1 MSDLFEIVPNI
12 SEGRDRAVI
21 QACVAAAERADVRV
35 VHTTSDA
42 AHNRSVLTAIG
53 TGDALVDA
61 ALAIARIAVERI
73 DLRRHRGE
81 HPRIG
86 ALDVLPF
93 VPLGTTPLADA
104 VTLAQRAAARLWSE
118 LRVPSYLY
126 GAAARTPQRENL
138 AEVRRGEFE
147 ALATRETDPDW
158 HPDYGDRMHESAGA
172 SAVGAR
178 PFLIAFNVE
187 LRTGELPIATAI
199 ARSMR
204 ARDGGLRTLKALAMR
219 LDTARVQ
226 VSFNVTDTDAIPLYR
241 ITELVRVLAAGY
253 GVEIARSELIGL
265 APRRAIQTTARYYL
279 GVNEIPDEETSLG
292 H

>member
-1 MSDLFEIVPNI
+1 LSDLFEIVPNI
-12 SEGRDRAVI
+12 SEGREEAIVL
-21 QACVAAAERADVRV
+21 ACVAAAERTGARV

-53 TGDALVDA
+53 TGDELVDA

-93 VPLGTTPLADA
+93 VPLGTATLADA

-138 AEVRRGEFE
+138 ADVRRGEFE
-147 ALATRETDPDW
+147 TLAARETDPAW
-158 HPDYGDRMHESAGA
+158 RPDYGDRMHERAGA

-187 LRTGELPIATAI
+187 LRTGELAIATAI
-199 ARSMR
+199 ARTLRS
-204 ARDGGLRTLKALAMR
+204 RDGGLRTLKALAMR
-219 LDTARVQ
+219 LDEARVQ
-226 VSFNVTDTDAIPLYR
+226 VSFNVTDIEAIPLYR
-241 ITELVRVLAAGY
+241 ITELVRALAAGY
-253 GVEIARSELIGL
+253 RVGVARSELIGL
-265 APRRAIQTTARYYL
+265 APRQAVQSTARYYL
-279 GVNEIPDEETSLG
+279 GVDAG
-292 H
+292 RADA